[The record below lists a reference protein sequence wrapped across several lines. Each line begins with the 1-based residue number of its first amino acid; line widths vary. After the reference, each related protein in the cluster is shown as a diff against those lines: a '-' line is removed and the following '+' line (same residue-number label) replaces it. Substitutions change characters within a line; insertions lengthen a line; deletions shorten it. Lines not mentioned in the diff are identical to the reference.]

1 MFRKRGDLLLRKA
14 ASRCLPVVALLVV
27 VTVALTAGFHAT
39 VKASYYRVYW
49 NGEPVGWIDREEL
62 VEEAIDGLC
71 RQKGEAEGM
80 EMALVNEYDVEE
92 VELYSAPEALMDIQE
107 LEKVFFPSAKFMA
120 VAYEIN
126 IDGRPSVVLPDMASA
141 EAALREVEEYF
152 RRSIL
157 ERENVILD
165 SMKVREKVAIGRVS
179 FNPDQVVGVEE
190 ACRILLRGT
199 DVVKTHR
206 VSNGQSLWSIAS
218 ANNLT
223 VDELRAANPGLS
235 SDLLQVDQEL
245 SLVVPEPFLTVETSE
260 TMIYSQSIP
269 FPTRTETDDD
279 LWPWVRTVK
288 VPGEAGSKEVTVRIA
303 RLNGVETNREVV
315 SVEVSREPK
324 TQVVVQGTK
333 AVADMGTGSLAWP
346 IDAGQITS
354 YFGWRSGRMHTGVDI
369 AAPTG
374 TPIRA
379 ADSGTVVYA
388 GTLGAYGLTIQIDHG
403 GGKMVTLY
411 GHNSANLVSVGTVVE
426 KGQVIA
432 RVGRTGRASG
442 PHVHFEVRINGVA
455 VNPLSMYPK

>member
-1 MFRKRGDLLLRKA
+1 MLGKA
-14 ASRCLPVVALLVV
+14 TSRYLPVVALLLV
-27 VTVALTAGFHAT
+27 VTAALTGGFRAT
-39 VKASYYRVYW
+39 AKASYYQVIW
-49 NGEPVGWIDREEL
+49 NGEPVGWVDREEL
-62 VEEAIDGLC
+62 VEEAVNDLC

-80 EMALVNEYDVEE
+80 EMVLVNEYDVEE
-92 VELYSAPEALMDIQE
+92 VQLYNVPEALMDMRE
-107 LEKVFFPSAKFMA
+107 LEKVFSTSAKFMA
-120 VAYEIN
+120 VAYEID
-126 IDGRPSVVLPDMASA
+126 IDGRPSVALADRASA

-152 RRSIL
+152 QRSIL
-157 ERENVILD
+157 EGENVTLD
-165 SMKVREKVAIGRVS
+165 SIAIREEVTIKQVS
-179 FNPDQVVGVEE
+179 FSPDQVVDVEE

-218 ANNLT
+218 ANDLT

-235 SDLLQVDQEL
+235 TDLLQVDQEL

-260 TMIYSQSIP
+260 TMTYSQSIP

-279 LWPWVRTVK
+279 LWPWVRMVK

-303 RLNGVETNREVV
+303 RLNGVETSREVV
-315 SVEVSREPK
+315 NTEVSREPK
-324 TQVVVQGTK
+324 TQVVVRGTK
-333 AVADMGTGSLAWP
+333 AVGDMGTGSLAWP
-346 IDAGQITS
+346 LDAGQITS

-369 AAPTG
+369 GAPTG

-388 GTLGAYGLTIQIDHG
+388 GTLGGYGLTIQIDHG

-432 RVGRTGRASG
+432 KVGRTGRASG

-455 VNPLSMYPK
+455 VDPLSMYPK